1 MRITRNLLLN
11 VMIVFQVSLYFD
23 PVKKILK
30 IRCHIYIVMKKV
42 IILRKILVTIKS
54 FAPPFQ
60 FEPEQEKCVAMRAM
74 RKKLNIFTLL
84 LPSYYILE

>member
-1 MRITRNLLLN
+1 
-11 VMIVFQVSLYFD
+11 
-23 PVKKILK
+23 
-30 IRCHIYIVMKKV
+30 MKKV